1 MGMDVYTKGVKT
13 IIRGVI
19 VFGFVVYGEMVVFME
34 RLKLTSVL
42 IVYNNDN
49 DVKSN
54 GYEEREKLL
63 LEDNDNKELHV

>member
-1 MGMDVYTKGVKT
+1 MYTKGVKT

-34 RLKLTSVL
+34 RLKLT
-42 IVYNNDN
+42 
-49 DVKSN
+49 
-54 GYEEREKLL
+54 EREKLL